1 MDKNSTASQ
10 GKNFLSSHLNKKDKT
25 AGCVIIGFIIFIII
39 IIILAIIFGYHLLIK
54 DDVNEELK
62 TINSKSDTVTRTV
75 TPDDI
80 NKTDTDESLEKI
92 SGEIVA
98 VTGIKTVDD
107 KINLW
112 VLSKDSESENFENP
126 LSCMIYIYDPIGE
139 KILRT
144 ITGNYEASRNNFR
157 FYNYKDKVWLIRAVD
172 SKNTDSENYIYV
184 YDSETGDEIL
194 KTRSFIKQ
202 YEELNSGI
210 QSLSFDNRLTGFNIT
225 AKDGRKYVYKIKD
238 DKLLSEKKWYK
249 EKFNSKDKK
258 LIHYYTLMLEPH
270 TEGRMLLYRLSVPKS
285 KVVERDFNDSYRWDT
300 FLQAFYRKSAREIAP
315 DRVFFRGHLLYQ
327 DKEIILIFHNIDAD
341 PNSESELTCLDI
353 NGKELWK
360 KPKSELFN
368 VNINVPHI
376 VGRIDNTLLYKVK
389 SKGVIALDYETG
401 EELWSFNY

>member
-1 MDKNSTASQ
+1 MDKNSNAPQ
-10 GKNFLSSHLNKKDKT
+10 RKNFLSSHLNKKDKT
-25 AGCVIIGFIIFIII
+25 AGCIIVGFIIFIVI
-39 IIILAIIFGYHLLIK
+39 IIILAIVFGYHLLIK
-54 DDVNEELK
+54 DDENEETK
-62 TINSKSDTVTRTV
+62 IIDSKSDTVTRTV

-92 SGEIVA
+92 SGVIVA
-98 VTGIKTVDD
+98 VTGIKTDDD

-112 VLSKDSESENFENP
+112 VLSKDSESENIENP
-126 LSCMIYIYDPIGE
+126 LSCTIYIYDPFNK

-144 ITGNYEASRNNFR
+144 ITGNYEASGNNFR

-172 SKNTDSENYIYV
+172 SKNTDLENYIYV

-194 KTRSFIKQ
+194 NSRSFIKQ
-202 YEELNSGI
+202 YEKLNSGI

-249 EKFNSKDKK
+249 EKFNPKDKK

-285 KVVERDFNDSYRWDT
+285 KVVERDFNESYKWDT
-300 FLQAFYRKSAREIAP
+300 FLHAFYGKSAKEIAP

-327 DKEIILIFHNIDAD
+327 DKEIIIIFHNIDAD

-401 EELWSFNY
+401 EKLWSFDY